1 MAVRPLVSL
10 VVVFLVSVSACDAS
24 AADDT
29 NDMAE
34 WSEALRRGIVA
45 RPHTVIEF
53 EAGAIILPNAPISAA
68 QAGGNFPVTI
78 GHGDATIQIG
88 AHLSYRPTPLWQF
101 GGMVLFAPDPTNDTE
116 YGLGG
121 SSGLARTH
129 SRDYFFVG
137 AEGRLIPVHYR
148 MFEGWIGIQ
157 GGATIIADRFTT
169 TDEGT
174 YQAPVGY
181 PTVTERTEGL
191 SGGFQGG
198 ISYSFFEN
206 FVVGFTTRV
215 DAWYLPSA
223 PNCSAIG
230 DCATLRTSAFVI
242 EGGFLFGYR
251 IPL

>member
-1 MAVRPLVSL
+1 MAVRGSL
-10 VVVFLVSVSACDAS
+10 ALAVVVLVSVSARDAS
-24 AADDT
+24 AAGDT
-29 NDMAE
+29 SDIAQ
-34 WSEALRRGIVA
+34 WSEALDRGILS

-53 EAGAIILPNAPISAA
+53 EAGAIVLPNAPISAA

-88 AHLSYRPTPLWQF
+88 AHIIYRPSSLWEF
-101 GGMVLFAPDPTNDTE
+101 GALVLFAPDPTSDTG

-121 SSGLARTH
+121 SSGLSRTH

-137 AEGRLIPVHYR
+137 GEARLDPLNYR
-148 MFEGWIGIQ
+148 MFEGWLGMQ
-157 GGATIIADRFTT
+157 GGAAIIADRFTT
-169 TDEGT
+169 TNEGT
-174 YQAPVGY
+174 YAAPVGY

-191 SGGFQGG
+191 SGGFQAGV
-198 ISYSFFEN
+198 SYSFSEN
-206 FVVGFTTRV
+206 FLVGFTTRV
-215 DAWYLPSA
+215 DAWYLPST

-251 IPL
+251 LPL